1 MQPFYYTVSTNFGD
15 HMNSWLWPEL
25 IPDMLEREDDMR
37 LVGVGSLLSRNLD
50 LVPGRKVIFGT
61 GSGYSSPP
69 SPEQAKAWRIYCV
82 RGPLTAGLMGLDPA
96 LAVTDGAWLI
106 NRIPRYAALPTD
118 RRGTVFV
125 PHWTSAKFGNW
136 AQVCAA
142 ADVGYIDPLWDC
154 DRVFSDIAGAEL
166 ALVESL
172 HGAIIADYYR
182 TPWIPVVSPSRI
194 LRFKW
199 LDWCGSLGLEYAPY
213 RLPPSDYVDCL
224 MQRERPG
231 RVTTGLDRIEVPADT
246 YDVVQTP
253 PPPETANAV
262 YFAKRRVRKRLRNL
276 RNYGIDRLADIRNGP
291 LFRSWNARHTDRMAG
306 YFAELKTR
314 TPSLSAAD
322 VRAARLD
329 GLNAALDRM
338 QGDFREGRL

>member
-154 DRVFSDIAGAEL
+154 DRVCSRTSRSAGA
-166 ALVESL
+166 
-172 HGAIIADYYR
+172 GAGGNRCTAR
-182 TPWIPVVSPSRI
+182 SSRI
-194 LRFKW
+194 TTAHRGSRSSRPAGSSGSSGSTGA
-199 LDWCGSLGLEYAPY
+199 GSLGLEYAP
-213 RLPPSDYVDCL
+213 LPAAA
-224 MQRERPG
+224 
-231 RVTTGLDRIEVPADT
+231 VPTMSIA
-246 YDVVQTP
+246 
-253 PPPETANAV
+253 
-262 YFAKRRVRKRLRNL
+262 
-276 RNYGIDRLADIRNGP
+276 
-291 LFRSWNARHTDRMAG
+291 
-306 YFAELKTR
+306 
-314 TPSLSAAD
+314 
-322 VRAARLD
+322 
-329 GLNAALDRM
+329 
-338 QGDFREGRL
+338 